1 MRRNRAARL
10 SSVAQRVSVSC
21 GFLKIQPINDGAGDD
36 HGVERVA
43 SKIIVL
49 TGINTFLFERLK
61 RKLESQWQ
69 ATLQHLIRHATVS
82 VRPL

>member
-10 SSVAQRVSVSC
+10 SSVARRVSVSC